1 MGRHDDDILSD
12 AEDLY
17 DRMFKFSK
25 PTAPPAQDGAR
36 SSNELYKVFSFLAC
50 VFCCCHVCSCR
61 VGRGR
66 RTKRRQRVSMSMS
79 HLPRSSAFSVSNAGS
94 TDTMRRNARISP
106 GTGRR
111 GVLECVWFDCIFSML
126 HVGFAQLSHKVGEH
140 ACLSGDD
147 DRTEVS
153 IAVVIGDV
161 FVCHMLK
168 VENKQSPL
176 FVLQGS
182 RLNINC
188 GNVIVEVP
196 LISGLDR

>member
-1 MGRHDDDILSD
+1 
-12 AEDLY
+12 
-17 DRMFKFSK
+17 
-25 PTAPPAQDGAR
+25 
-36 SSNELYKVFSFLAC
+36 
-50 VFCCCHVCSCR
+50 
-61 VGRGR
+61 
-66 RTKRRQRVSMSMS
+66 
-79 HLPRSSAFSVSNAGS
+79 
-94 TDTMRRNARISP
+94 
-106 GTGRR
+106 
-111 GVLECVWFDCIFSML
+111 ML

-176 FVLQGS
+176 FVLQCS

-188 GNVIVEVP
+188 GNDVIVEVP